1 MKSNWNKNTENKYIR
16 SFKKK
21 KVLKDLAQRIY
32 TTHLLGKD
40 PKLVLHGG
48 GNTSVKSKIKDIQG
62 KIIDVMYVKG
72 SGWDMSN
79 LSEEG
84 MPGVELQTLKET
96 KNLKK
101 LSDLKM
107 VNHLRKNLIN
117 IKSPNPSVETLLHA
131 YLPHKYIDHTHSS
144 AILSIVNQKNSK
156 EICKKIYGNKLGIVP
171 YIMPGFDLSLK
182 SYNIFKRNKK
192 IEGLILLNHGIFTF
206 GNTAE
211 QSYKRMIKYVT
222 LAEKFLKK
230 KKEKKYKLKK
240 SKNQPNIK
248 EISVLLRNA
257 IYSSSNYKWILNF
270 FSSKD
275 IVNFTLKK
283 DFLSLLNKGPVTPDH
298 VIRIK
303 PFFLILNSKNK
314 NSIKNQVERFSKKY
328 TTYFLKNRHLI
339 KGSTKTDSIP
349 RIIILPGVG
358 IYALGRNNK
367 ETKISLDIF
376 ISAFESIKGAY
387 KLNNFKSI
395 PTKEIFK
402 MEYWPLERAKISQKK
417 RLDLEG
423 NVVVI
428 SGGCGTIG
436 TATAKEF
443 LDEGAEVV
451 LLDNNNN
458 NIKNLPNHIKKQTTV
473 IKCNVTNHLN
483 VKNSLNKIIKLF
495 GGIDIIISNA
505 GKAFQGNMAEVNTR
519 IIKESYDVNF
529 FSHQYLAQESV
540 KIFIQQNIGGLI
552 LFNISKQSINPGKNF
567 GPYGLPKSSTLFL
580 MKQYALEYGKFG
592 IRFNGI
598 NADRIESGILNK
610 KLINERAKARGLP
623 IKIYMKGNLLQTV
636 VEAKDVAR
644 AFLYQAKLIKTTGN
658 IITVDGG
665 NIEAS
670 LR

>member
-16 SFKKK
+16 FFKKK

-40 PKLVLHGG
+40 PKLVLQGG

-230 KKEKKYKLKK
+230 KKEKKYK
-240 SKNQPNIK
+240 
-248 EISVLLRNA
+248 
-257 IYSSSNYKWILNF
+257 
-270 FSSKD
+270 
-275 IVNFTLKK
+275 
-283 DFLSLLNKGPVTPDH
+283 
-298 VIRIK
+298 
-303 PFFLILNSKNK
+303 
-314 NSIKNQVERFSKKY
+314 
-328 TTYFLKNRHLI
+328 
-339 KGSTKTDSIP
+339 
-349 RIIILPGVG
+349 
-358 IYALGRNNK
+358 
-367 ETKISLDIF
+367 
-376 ISAFESIKGAY
+376 
-387 KLNNFKSI
+387 
-395 PTKEIFK
+395 
-402 MEYWPLERAKISQKK
+402 
-417 RLDLEG
+417 
-423 NVVVI
+423 
-428 SGGCGTIG
+428 
-436 TATAKEF
+436 
-443 LDEGAEVV
+443 
-451 LLDNNNN
+451 
-458 NIKNLPNHIKKQTTV
+458 
-473 IKCNVTNHLN
+473 
-483 VKNSLNKIIKLF
+483 
-495 GGIDIIISNA
+495 
-505 GKAFQGNMAEVNTR
+505 
-519 IIKESYDVNF
+519 
-529 FSHQYLAQESV
+529 
-540 KIFIQQNIGGLI
+540 
-552 LFNISKQSINPGKNF
+552 
-567 GPYGLPKSSTLFL
+567 
-580 MKQYALEYGKFG
+580 
-592 IRFNGI
+592 
-598 NADRIESGILNK
+598 
-610 KLINERAKARGLP
+610 
-623 IKIYMKGNLLQTV
+623 
-636 VEAKDVAR
+636 
-644 AFLYQAKLIKTTGN
+644 
-658 IITVDGG
+658 
-665 NIEAS
+665 
-670 LR
+670 